1 MPIKRRSIILSA
13 LTSLIVP
20 PFGHVY
26 VGRPLRGFVIFGVS
40 FVALLIT
47 GWLGA
52 STTLWSFYF
61 AQSLY
66 VLVLIIL
73 SIDAGILAK
82 QQKNYELRL
91 YNKWY
96 VYLPLLLIMLYVL
109 NFVMFN
115 RGLFFGFDNHRNI
128 SENMS
133 PTLKTGDLIATDTR
147 DYMQGI
153 IPERKDIITFQY
165 PKDPST
171 IYVKRVIGLP
181 GEKILIKNGVVNI
194 NNKPVTEPYVPLS
207 CKNKDYSQEMRA
219 VEIPNDHVF
228 VLGDNRDNSNDSRF
242 WGTLPIENITGK
254 VTLIWYANDLGRV
267 KTLKNDNK

>member
-1 MPIKRRSIILSA
+1 MPIKKRSIILSVLA
-13 LTSLIVP
+13 SLIAP

-26 VGRPLRGFVIFGVS
+26 VGRPLRGFVIFGAG
-40 FVALLIT
+40 FVTLLIT

-52 STTLWSFYF
+52 STALWSFYF

-66 VLVLIIL
+66 IIVLIIL
-73 SIDAGILAK
+73 SIDAGIIAK
-82 QQKNYELRL
+82 QQENYTLHI

-96 VYLPLLLIMLYVL
+96 IYLSLLLMMLYVL
-109 NFVMFN
+109 NFIMFN

-147 DYMQGI
+147 DYIQGI

-165 PKDPST
+165 PKEPTT

-181 GEKILIKNGVVNI
+181 GENIHIKNGVVII
-194 NNKPVTEPYVPLS
+194 NNKSVTEPYVPLS
-207 CKNKDYSQEMRA
+207 CKIKGYSQEMRE
-219 VEIPNDHVF
+219 VEIPNDHIF

-254 VTLIWYANDLGRV
+254 VTLIWYANDLDRV
-267 KTLKNDNK
+267 KTLKK